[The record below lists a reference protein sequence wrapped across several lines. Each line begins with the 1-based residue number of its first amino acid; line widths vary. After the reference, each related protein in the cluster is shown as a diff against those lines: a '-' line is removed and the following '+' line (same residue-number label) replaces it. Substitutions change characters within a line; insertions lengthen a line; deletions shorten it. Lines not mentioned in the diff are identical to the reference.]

1 MTKATGGKEGFAA
14 VSTSNYK
21 KEEAQQTRL
30 PDHPIFVSKKR
41 WYVIHTYSGHENKVK
56 TNLDKRV
63 KYMEM
68 QDKIFRVLVP
78 TEKQYET
85 KNGQRKTIFRKMFPG
100 YVLVEMVLDDHS
112 WFVVRNTPSVT
123 GFVGP
128 GNKPVSLTEAEIR
141 PILKRINVDDAR
153 PSVQFELHEQVQ
165 VTGGPFSGFTG
176 TVAELVP
183 EKTKLKLTISL
194 FGRETLVELSF
205 DRVAKL

>member
-1 MTKATGGKEGFAA
+1 MTKTTWGKEGFATA
-14 VSTSNYK
+14 GTSNHIK
-21 KEEAQQTRL
+21 GEEQQARI
-30 PDHPIFVSKKR
+30 PDHPFFESEKR

-63 KYMEM
+63 ASMEM

-128 GNKPVSLTEAEIR
+128 GKNPVSLPEEEID
-141 PILKRINVDDAR
+141 PILQRIGMNDAR
-153 PSVQFELHEQVQ
+153 PVVQFDVQEQVQ
-165 VTGGPFSGFTG
+165 VTSGPFSGFIG

-183 EKTKLKLTISL
+183 EKAKLKLTISL
-194 FGRETLVELSF
+194 FGRETPVELSF
-205 DRVAKL
+205 DRVEKL

>member
-1 MTKATGGKEGFAA
+1 MTKATCGKEGFVAA
-14 VSTSNYK
+14 GTSNHK
-21 KEEAQQTRL
+21 RGEEQQARL
-30 PDHPIFVSKKR
+30 PDHPFFVSEKH

-85 KNGQRKTIFRKMFPG
+85 KNGQRKTIFRKLFPG
-100 YVLVEMVLDDHS
+100 YVLVEMVLDEHS

-128 GNKPVSLTEAEIR
+128 GNKPVSLTEAEIH
-141 PILKRINVDDAR
+141 PILKRINVEDAR
-153 PSVQFELHEQVQ
+153 PSVEFDLQEQVQ
-165 VTGGPFSGFTG
+165 VTSGPFNGFIG

-183 EKTKLKLTISL
+183 EKAKLKLTISL